1 MRVRPRSAESISPRA
16 VATDVMPRTL
26 RSGAFA
32 RMAVVTTLR
41 PTTAAAATKPS
52 RGPVLVALMLSMG
65 LAALDATIVATA
77 IPQIVESLGGFSLFP
92 WVFSIYLLTQ
102 AVSVPIYGRLSD
114 LFGRKPVLFFG
125 ITVFLVGSVLCGAAW
140 SMLSLIFFRGVQ
152 GIGAGAIIPM
162 TTTIVGDI
170 YTLEERG
177 KIQGYISSVWGM
189 ASVVGPALGG
199 LFAQYA
205 SWRWIF
211 YLNIP
216 VGIAAVVMLQRNL
229 RENVVRRQHRIDYEG
244 ATVLTIVLSLA
255 FLALLEG
262 GVGWAWGST
271 PSITLFVLSAVMLG
285 LFPRIERGAA
295 EPMLPPWV
303 FSRRVLV
310 SANIAAIAIGGVLIG
325 LTSYVPTYAQGV
337 VGVGAVLAGFA
348 MAAMS
353 VGWPLA
359 SSQAAKL
366 YLRIDFR
373 DTALVGS
380 VFTIAGCLMFALFVQ
395 EDTGLWRVALSSFVV
410 GVGLGFASI
419 AILVA
424 VQSVVGWNR
433 RGVVTGANMFMRSLG
448 SAGGVAIFG
457 SIANTGL
464 AGPLPHPPAALAQ
477 RLPHSVDS
485 ASIAFSGHH
494 PPPGQAHNR
503 PSRPGGPAL
512 HPPLPLPRHAPHLLG
527 AGRRG
532 VHRAADAAVAATSG
546 SSLGVPR
553 RPAGGRMTARPL
565 DGMLVVALEQAVAAP
580 LASRH

>member
-1 MRVRPRSAESISPRA
+1 
-16 VATDVMPRTL
+16 
-26 RSGAFA
+26 
-32 RMAVVTTLR
+32 VTTLR
-41 PTTAAAATKPS
+41 PTATEPSAGKPQ
-52 RGPVLVALMLSMG
+52 RGPILIALMLSMG

-140 SMLSLIFFRGVQ
+140 SMLTLIIFRGVQ

-177 KIQGYISSVWGM
+177 KIQGYISSVWGI

-199 LFAQYA
+199 FFAQYA
-205 SWRWIF
+205 TWRWIF

-216 VGIAAVVMLQRNL
+216 IGVVTIVMLQRHL
-229 RENVVRRQHRIDYEG
+229 REKVVRRQHRIDYEG
-244 ATVLTIVLSLA
+244 AVVLTIGLSLA
-255 FLALLEG
+255 ILALLEG
-262 GVGWAWGST
+262 GGVGWAWLST
-271 PSITLFVLSAVMLG
+271 PSITLFAVAAVMLG
-285 LFPRIERGAA
+285 IFGWIQAHAA

-310 SANIAAIAIGGVLIG
+310 SANVAAIAIGGVLIG

-337 VGVGAVLAGFA
+337 VGVGAVLAGFS
-348 MAAMS
+348 MATLS

-380 VFTIAGCLMFALFVQ
+380 GFTIAGCLMFALFVH

-448 SAGGVAIFG
+448 SAVGIAVFG
-457 SIANTGL
+457 SIANTTIAHQLQNSPPAL
-464 AGPLPHPPAALAQ
+464 AGKMPQ
-477 RLPHSVDS
+477 SVDS
-485 ASIAFSGHH
+485 ASIAFAGHTD
-494 PPPGQAHNR
+494 
-503 PSRPGGPAL
+503 PAV
-512 HPPLPLPRHAPHLLG
+512 HDYIRHSLYVAT
-527 AGRRG
+527 
-532 VHRAADAAVAATSG
+532 HRIFWA
-546 SSLGVPR
+546 
-553 RPAGGRMTARPL
+553 
-565 DGMLVVALEQAVAAP
+565 LVVAAVLGLLTQLLLPRRVRP
-580 LASRH
+580 LVFDDDPVTG

>member
-1 MRVRPRSAESISPRA
+1 VTTVRP
-16 VATDVMPRTL
+16 
-26 RSGAFA
+26 
-32 RMAVVTTLR
+32 
-41 PTTAAAATKPS
+41 AAAATATKPQ
-52 RGPVLVALMLSMG
+52 RGPVLIALMLSMG

-77 IPQIVESLGGFSLFP
+77 IPQIVSNLGGFSLFP

-102 AVSVPIYGRLSD
+102 AVAVPIYGRLSD

-125 ITVFLVGSVLCGAAW
+125 IGVFLAGSILCGAAW
-140 SMLSLIFFRGVQ
+140 SMLSLIVFRGVQ

-216 VGIAAVVMLQRNL
+216 IGIAAVVMLHRNL
-229 RENVVRRQHRIDYEG
+229 REDVVRRQHRIDYEG
-244 ATVLTIVLSLA
+244 ATVLTIGLSLA
-255 FLALLEG
+255 ILALLEG
-262 GVGWAWGST
+262 GVGWAWTSA
-271 PSITLFVLSAVMLG
+271 PSITLFVIAAVMLVVFG
-285 LFPRIERGAA
+285 FLERRAA

-303 FSRRVLV
+303 FSRRVLA
-310 SANIAAIAIGGVLIG
+310 SANIASIAIGGVLIG

-359 SSQAAKL
+359 SSHAAKL
-366 YLRIDFR
+366 YMRIDFR
-373 DTALVGS
+373 DTALIGS
-380 VFTIAGCLMFALFVQ
+380 AFTIAGCLLFATYVH
-395 EDTGLWRVALSSFVV
+395 EDSNLGRVALCSFVV
-410 GVGLGFASI
+410 GVGLGFASTSV
-419 AILVA
+419 LVA

-448 SAGGVAIFG
+448 SSVGIAIFG
-457 SIANTGL
+457 SIANTTL
-464 AGPLPHPPAALAQ
+464 AAKFRHPPPDLVG
-477 RLPHSVDS
+477 RLPHSVNS
-485 ASIAFSGHH
+485 ASLAFSGHSH
-494 PPPGQAHNR
+494 DQRVVAFT
-503 PSRPGGPAL
+503 
-512 HPPLPLPRHAPHLLG
+512 RHALY
-527 AGRRG
+527 AAS
-532 VHRAADAAVAATSG
+532 HRIFWALVVAAVAG
-546 SSLGVPR
+546 MLLQLLLPR
-553 RPAGGRMTARPL
+553 RVQPL
-565 DGMLVVALEQAVAAP
+565 VFADDVTP
-580 LASRH
+580 T

>member
-1 MRVRPRSAESISPRA
+1 M
-16 VATDVMPRTL
+16 
-26 RSGAFA
+26 GA
-32 RMAVVTTLR
+32 VTTLR
-41 PTTAAAATKPS
+41 PTTAAAATKPQ
-52 RGPVLVALMLSMG
+52 RGPILVALMLSMG

-125 ITVFLVGSVLCGAAW
+125 IGVFLVGSVLCGAAW
-140 SMLSLIFFRGVQ
+140 SMLTLIIFRGVQ

-199 LFAQYA
+199 LFAQYG

-216 VGIAAVVMLQRNL
+216 IGIAAVVMLQRNL

-244 ATVLTIVLSLA
+244 AIVLSIGLSLA
-255 FLALLEG
+255 ILALLEG
-262 GVGWAWGST
+262 GVGWKWLST
-271 PSITLFVLSAVMLG
+271 PSITLFTLAAVMLA
-285 LFPRIERGAA
+285 LFAVIERFAA

-373 DTALVGS
+373 DTALIGS
-380 VFTIAGCLMFALFVQ
+380 CFTIAGCLMFALFVQ

-448 SAGGVAIFG
+448 SAVGVAVFG
-457 SIANTGL
+457 SIANTTLANQLHNPPPQL
-464 AGPLPHPPAALAQ
+464 AGKVPQ
-477 RLPHSVDS
+477 SVDS
-485 ASIAFSGHH
+485 ASIAFSGH
-494 PPPGQAHNR
+494 ND
-503 PSRPGGPAL
+503 PAVHEYIRHSL
-512 HPPLPLPRHAPHLLG
+512 YLATHRIFWALVIAAIIGLLTQLLLPRRVQPLVFPDDPPAPG
-527 AGRRG
+527 
-532 VHRAADAAVAATSG
+532 
-546 SSLGVPR
+546 
-553 RPAGGRMTARPL
+553 
-565 DGMLVVALEQAVAAP
+565 
-580 LASRH
+580 

>member
-1 MRVRPRSAESISPRA
+1 MTTIEEPRARGAGQGRPR
-16 VATDVMPRTL
+16 
-26 RSGAFA
+26 
-32 RMAVVTTLR
+32 
-41 PTTAAAATKPS
+41 
-52 RGPVLVALMLSMG
+52 RGPILVALMLSMG

-77 IPQIVESLGGFSLFP
+77 IPQIVGNLGGFSRFP

-125 ITVFLVGSVLCGAAW
+125 IGMFLGGSVLCGAAW
-140 SMLSLIFFRGVQ
+140 SMLTLIIFRGIL

-189 ASVVGPALGG
+189 ASVIGPALGG
-199 LFAQYA
+199 VLAQYA

-229 RENVVRRQHRIDYEG
+229 REDVVRRAHRIDYAG
-244 ATVLTIVLSLA
+244 ATVLSLGLSLLI
-255 FLALLEG
+255 LALLEG
-262 GVGWAWGST
+262 GVGWSWGSGQ
-271 PSITLFVLSAVMLG
+271 SIGLFGAAALLLVLFVFV
-285 LFPRIERGAA
+285 ERTVP
-295 EPMLPPWV
+295 EPILPPWV
-303 FSRRVLV
+303 FSRRILV
-310 SANIAAIAIGGVLIG
+310 AANVAATAIGAVLIG
-325 LTSYVPTYAQGV
+325 LTSFVPTYAQGV

-373 DTALVGS
+373 DTAVIGN
-380 VFTIAGCLMFALFVQ
+380 VIMIGGCLLFAMYVHENSDL
-395 EDTGLWRVALSSFVV
+395 GRVALASFVT
-410 GVGLGFASI
+410 GVGLGFVSI

-433 RGVVTGANMFMRSLG
+433 RGVVTGANMFTRSLG
-448 SAGGVAIFG
+448 SAVGVAVFG
-457 SIANTGL
+457 GIANTTLAARFREAPPRLGL
-464 AGPLPHPPAALAQ
+464 GG
-477 RLPHSVDS
+477 RSVDT
-485 ASIAFSGHH
+485 ASLAFGSH
-494 PPPGQAHNR
+494 GQR
-503 PSRPGGPAL
+503 S
-512 HPPLPLPRHAPHLLG
+512 
-527 AGRRG
+527 
-532 VHRAADAAVAATSG
+532 DAAAAYVRH
-546 SSLGVPR
+546 SLYLATHRVFW
-553 RPAGGRMTARPL
+553 A
-565 DGMLVVALEQAVAAP
+565 LVVAAVIGLVTQFLLPRRVRPLVFADDPVAAD
-580 LASRH
+580 